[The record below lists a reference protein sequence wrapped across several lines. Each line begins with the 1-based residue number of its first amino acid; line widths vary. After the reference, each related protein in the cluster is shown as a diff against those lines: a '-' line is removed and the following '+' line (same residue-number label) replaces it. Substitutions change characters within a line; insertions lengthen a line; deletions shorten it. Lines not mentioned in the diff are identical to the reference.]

1 MENGALAEG
10 EPVDEV
16 GENQVVSSSDGEGD
30 GDVDGDGE
38 EEGQVLQQQPP
49 PPPQSQ
55 PQITNDCEGELEGE
69 RALSASDAINTN
81 NPDSGPPPLDRTA
94 APVVAMLEDNLCD
107 KDVDSDAADDD
118 NDDEVS
124 PYR

>member
-1 MENGALAEG
+1 MENGVENGALAEG

-30 GDVDGDGE
+30 GDVDGDVE

-55 PQITNDCEGELEGE
+55 PQITNDCEGSWKGSAHYPRRMQLIQTIRTPDHRPWIG
-69 RALSASDAINTN
+69 RQHLSSPCWRITCAT
-81 NPDSGPPPLDRTA
+81 RMWT
-94 APVVAMLEDNLCD
+94 VML
-107 KDVDSDAADDD
+107 
-118 NDDEVS
+118 
-124 PYR
+124 PTTTTTMR